1 MSSPNDPILSKA
13 GLIGD
18 RETTITTFLTSFE
31 KSLATGSSF
40 GPPALHFQ
48 GIGQSSAKEIAEKMA
63 LPSSDGWKSI
73 FIDTIITGIG
83 GSINLPGNTSL
94 FPVFDVTSL
103 LPEAKI
109 PFPINKPDPVNLTN
123 WVFSSVLELEEIE
136 TFTLTPPDPRIAQAT
151 VILTEKLATS
161 GIQIPPPLPKIP
173 QVPVFDIPSLPG
185 YGSIPTLPTDF
196 FAPELLKGVLGIP
209 VAIFTQYFTSIEKMT
224 DLISNIANFPKMI
237 VDEITNLIIKIPVV
251 DKLLKQDPKPISFVG
266 SILQIIKFISST
278 VAATLI
284 GSIMG
289 AGSLTTTVSN
299 LVSNLF

>member
-1 MSSPNDPILSKA
+1 MSSPSDLILTKT

-18 RETTITTFLTSFE
+18 RQTTIMTFLSSFE
-31 KSLATGSSF
+31 KTLSEGSSF
-40 GPPALHFQ
+40 GPPSLHIQ
-48 GIGQSSAKEIAEKMA
+48 GIGPGSAKEITEKLA
-63 LPSSDGWKSI
+63 LPSSNGWKSI

-83 GSINLPGNTSL
+83 NSINLPGNTPI

-109 PFPINKPDPVNLTN
+109 PFPIDKPDPDSLTN
-123 WVFSSVLELEEIE
+123 WVFSSVLGLEKIE
-136 TFTLTPPDPRIAQAT
+136 TFSLAPPDPRIAQAT
-151 VILTEKLATS
+151 LTLTNKLATS

-173 QVPVFDIPSLPG
+173 QIPTFDIPSLPG
-185 YGSIPTLPTDF
+185 YESIPTLPTDF
-196 FAPELLKGVLGIP
+196 FVPDFLSGVLGIP
-209 VAIFTQYFTSIEKMT
+209 VAIFSQYFTDLKKMT

-237 VDEITNLIIKIPVV
+237 VDEITNLVIKIPVI
-251 DKLLKQDPKPISFVG
+251 DKLLNTNPKPLSLVG
-266 SILQIIKFISST
+266 SILQIIKFISSA